1 MLPKLGAAMTIVLP
15 VMVLTLG
22 GQTVPPGELLKNST
36 QSTGKAI
43 PLSKLLTPIWKASKK
58 HVLM

>member
-36 QSTGKAI
+36 
-43 PLSKLLTPIWKASKK
+43 
-58 HVLM
+58 